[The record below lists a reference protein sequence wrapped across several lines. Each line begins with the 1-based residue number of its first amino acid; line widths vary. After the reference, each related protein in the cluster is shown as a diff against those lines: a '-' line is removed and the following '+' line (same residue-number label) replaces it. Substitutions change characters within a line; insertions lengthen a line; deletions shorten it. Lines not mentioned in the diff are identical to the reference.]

1 MMDIMHS
8 DWAGLVRPLP
18 PSLFLSLPLLCLF
31 NWLVVLCININIVI
45 GTNSKI
51 AIYHRHLPSSSLSS
65 HTHKKTYMGM
75 RYGKYV
81 YVHIQYIDF
90 VRIVP
95 GCQSWCSKW
104 MMKMIKS
111 NIIQVQADPFPL
123 SYIATCAVHYIL
135 TQPYFK
141 GVILIV
147 FITMLHT
154 YQNFNVPNYFSRR
167 ALGDNGEL
175 LQAFSFWLSRVSIR
189 AHNSQVVMIMI
200 RKMVKL

>member
-1 MMDIMHS
+1 
-8 DWAGLVRPLP
+8 
-18 PSLFLSLPLLCLF
+18 
-31 NWLVVLCININIVI
+31 
-45 GTNSKI
+45 
-51 AIYHRHLPSSSLSS
+51 
-65 HTHKKTYMGM
+65 M

-104 MMKMIKS
+104 MMKILKL
-111 NIIQVQADPFPL
+111 NIIQVQADTFPL
-123 SYIATCAVHYIL
+123 YYIATCAVHYIL

-141 GVILIV
+141 GVILI
-147 FITMLHT
+147 FFLHT
-154 YQNFNVPNYFSRR
+154 YQSFTVPNYFSRR

-200 RKMVKL
+200 RKMVKTCLQLFPIIMLIITIMCAVHNFL

>member
-1 MMDIMHS
+1 MDIMHS
-8 DWAGLVRPLP
+8 DWAELVS
-18 PSLFLSLPLLCLF
+18 PSPHFLFLSLPLLCPF
-31 NWLVVLCININIVI
+31 NWLVVLCINVNIVI

-51 AIYHRHLPSSSLSS
+51 AIYQRHLPSSSLSS
-65 HTHKKTYMGM
+65 PTHKKNIYMGM

-123 SYIATCAVHYIL
+123 SYIATCAIHYIL

-141 GVILIV
+141 GDFLI
-147 FITMLHT
+147 FFTMLHT
-154 YQNFNVPNYFSRR
+154 Y
-167 ALGDNGEL
+167 
-175 LQAFSFWLSRVSIR
+175 
-189 AHNSQVVMIMI
+189 
-200 RKMVKL
+200 

>member
-1 MMDIMHS
+1 MDIMHS
-8 DWAGLVRPLP
+8 DWAELVRPLP

-65 HTHKKTYMGM
+65 PTHKKNIYMGM

-141 GVILIV
+141 GVILI
-147 FITMLHT
+147 FFTMSHA
-154 YQNFNVPNYFSRR
+154 YQ
-167 ALGDNGEL
+167 
-175 LQAFSFWLSRVSIR
+175 SFYCTKLFQPKSTWWQWWAPPSLFFLTVS
-189 AHNSQVVMIMI
+189 SFYTCP
-200 RKMVKL
+200 